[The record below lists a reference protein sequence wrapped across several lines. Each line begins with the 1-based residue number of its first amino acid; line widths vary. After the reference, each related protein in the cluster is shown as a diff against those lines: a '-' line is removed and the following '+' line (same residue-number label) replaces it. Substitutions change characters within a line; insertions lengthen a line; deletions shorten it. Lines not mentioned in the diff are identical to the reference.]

1 MLGAMPYVRRR
12 GNHLAIVHGSRDP
25 ESKKVEQQVLM
36 TIHSKA
42 EAIAALGRSSEARGR
57 PFKQWMEGRYPEIRF
72 SWPKIE
78 AALDALKD
86 ELPDI
91 ARSREERALG
101 GFDAA
106 VSSFARHVLEADPQT
121 LDSARELFER
131 NRAVLTWL
139 MDVVDWRLE
148 AAARTE
154 PSEWSRDPFGW
165 RLALGGGTMDP
176 ELEEDIVKRTVEG
189 RADEAEAIL
198 RFLVTTYPRYA
209 EGWNHLGLISLDRDD
224 LEEALVRFE
233 TCEKV
238 GRKLFPKR
246 IAKRDYWTRLE
257 TRPYMRAL
265 MNQWVALN
273 RLGRY
278 PRALHLAERLE
289 TECGDDITAAVYRA
303 STYLNTGEWQLAY
316 RAAVY
321 AAGLF
326 PEQSLLAALAAFE
339 LGDREE
345 ARARLTHATLNK
357 PRAAARILDQP
368 SPYPQTWSEAED
380 HDAGVEIWKNTEV
393 FLNARSAKSERFFTK
408 LWREGPLADLRE
420 EVLTAERRMDRL
432 RGSDSDQEEYRRLF
446 DRLHELRAPDFAVT

>member
-1 MLGAMPYVRRR
+1 
-12 GNHLAIVHGSRDP
+12 
-25 ESKKVEQQVLM
+25 
-36 TIHSKA
+36 
-42 EAIAALGRSSEARGR
+42 
-57 PFKQWMEGRYPEIRF
+57 
-72 SWPKIE
+72 
-78 AALDALKD
+78 
-86 ELPDI
+86 
-91 ARSREERALG
+91 
-101 GFDAA
+101 
-106 VSSFARHVLEADPQT
+106 
-121 LDSARELFER
+121 
-131 NRAVLTWL
+131 
-139 MDVVDWRLE
+139 
-148 AAARTE
+148 
-154 PSEWSRDPFGW
+154 PFGW

-278 PRALHLAERLE
+278 PEALHLAERLE

-303 STYLNTGEWQLAY
+303 STYLNIGEWQLAY

-345 ARARLTHATLNK
+345 AR
-357 PRAAARILDQP
+357 
-368 SPYPQTWSEAED
+368 
-380 HDAGVEIWKNTEV
+380 
-393 FLNARSAKSERFFTK
+393 
-408 LWREGPLADLRE
+408 
-420 EVLTAERRMDRL
+420 
-432 RGSDSDQEEYRRLF
+432 
-446 DRLHELRAPDFAVT
+446 